1 MTYKV
6 TLGSS
11 NAYTVKLAGGISDL
25 KVLLQGGGGGG
36 VGDLANMQDL
46 DTSGQAD
53 RWVLVYDAA
62 SNAYKFVD
70 PDEVINAA
78 ANVTPTSG
86 TSSVGLSTAAVNY
99 LDQALDDKIDVDAG
113 TF

>member
-6 TLGSS
+6 TLGGTNS
-11 NAYTVKLAGGISDL
+11 YTVKLVGDVSDL
-25 KVLLQGGGGGG
+25 KVLLQGGSG
-36 VGDLANMQDL
+36 VGDLANLQDV
-46 DTSGQAD
+46 DASGQSD

-70 PDEVINAA
+70 PDEIVNAA
-78 ANVTPTSG
+78 ANVTPVDG
-86 TSSVGLSTAAVNY
+86 TSSVGLSTAAVDY
-99 LDQALDDKIDVDAG
+99 LDQALDDKIDLDAG

>member
-6 TLGSS
+6 TLGGT
-11 NAYTVKLAGGISDL
+11 NAYTVKLVGDISDL

-78 ANVTPTSG
+78 ANVTPVDG

>member
-6 TLGSS
+6 SLGSS
-11 NAYTVKLAGGISDL
+11 NAYAVKLAGGITDY
-25 KVLLQGGGGGG
+25 KILLEGGGGS
-36 VGDLANMQDL
+36 VGDLANLQDV
-46 DTSGQAD
+46 DASGQSD

-70 PDEVINAA
+70 PDEIVNAA
-78 ANVTPTSG
+78 ANVTPVDG
-86 TSSVGLSTAAVNY
+86 TSSVGLSTAAVDY
-99 LDQALDDKIDVDAG
+99 LDQALDDKIDLDAG

>member
-6 TLGSS
+6 TLGGT
-11 NAYTVKLAGGISDL
+11 NAYTVKLAGDISDL
-25 KVLLQGGGGGG
+25 KVLLQGGGSG
-36 VGDLANMQDL
+36 VGDLANLQDV
-46 DTSGQAD
+46 DASGQSD

-62 SNAYKFVD
+62 SSAYKFVD

>member
-6 TLGSS
+6 TLGGT
-11 NAYTVKLAGGISDL
+11 NAYTVKLVGDISDL
-25 KVLLQGGGGGG
+25 KVLLQGGGGG
-36 VGDLANMQDL
+36 VGDLANLQDV
-46 DTSGQAD
+46 DASGQSD

>member
-11 NAYTVKLAGGISDL
+11 NAYTVKLAGGSDL
-25 KVLLQGGGGGG
+25 KVLLQGGGG
-36 VGDLANMQDL
+36 VGDLANLQDV
-46 DTSGQAD
+46 DASGQAD

-70 PDEVINAA
+70 PDEIVNAA
-78 ANVTPTSG
+78 ANVTPVDG
-86 TSSVGLSTAAVNY
+86 TSSVGLSTAAVEY
-99 LDQALDDKIDVDAG
+99 LDQALDDKIDLDAG

>member
-1 MTYKV
+1 MSYNV
-6 TLGSS
+6 SLGSNNS
-11 NAYTVKLAGGISDL
+11 FSVRLTGSTDDFKVLLAGG
-25 KVLLQGGGGGG
+25 GTG
-36 VGDLANMQDL
+36 VGDLANLQDV
-46 DTSGQAD
+46 DASGQSD

>member
-11 NAYTVKLAGGISDL
+11 NAYTVKLAGGSDL

-78 ANVTPTSG
+78 ANVTPVDG

>member
-25 KVLLQGGGGGG
+25 KVLLQGGGGG

-70 PDEVINAA
+70 PDEIVNAA
-78 ANVTPTSG
+78 TNVTPTDG
-86 TSSVGLSTAAVNY
+86 TSSVGLSTAAIEY
-99 LDQALDDKIDVDAG
+99 LSQALDDDIDLDAG
-113 TF
+113 SF

>member
-6 TLGSS
+6 TLGGTNS
-11 NAYTVKLAGGISDL
+11 YTVKLIGDISDY
-25 KVLLQGGGGGG
+25 KILLQGGGSA
-36 VGDLANMQDL
+36 VGDLANLQDV
-46 DTSGQAD
+46 DASGQSD

>member
-6 TLGSS
+6 TLGGY
-11 NAYTVKLAGGISDL
+11 NAYTVKFLCVISDL
-25 KVLLQGGGGGG
+25 KVLLQGGGSG
-36 VGDLANMQDL
+36 VGDLANLQDV
-46 DTSGQAD
+46 DASGQSD

-86 TSSVGLSTAAVNY
+86 TSSVGLSTAAVDY
-99 LDQALDDKIDVDAG
+99 LDKALDDKIDVDAG

>member
-11 NAYTVKLAGGISDL
+11 NAYTVKLAGDISDY
-25 KVLLQGGGGGG
+25 KILLQGGGGS
-36 VGDLANMQDL
+36 VGDLANLQDV
-46 DTSGQAD
+46 DASGQSD

-70 PDEVINAA
+70 PDEIVNAA
-78 ANVTPTSG
+78 TNVTPTDG
-86 TSSVGLSTAAVNY
+86 TSSVGLSTAAIEY
-99 LDQALDDKIDVDAG
+99 LSQALDDDIDLDAG

>member
-25 KVLLQGGGGGG
+25 KVLLQGGGGG

-62 SNAYKFVD
+62 SSAYKFVD

-86 TSSVGLSTAAVNY
+86 TSSVGLSTAAVEY
-99 LDQALDDKIDVDAG
+99 LDQALDDKIDLDAG